1 MLPSEVVPNERRI
14 KVVAHDV
21 EMLRE
26 QVLRKLKLPVET
38 GLGQYEIHEVR
49 GQEILPVHALDQ
61 LKDKS
66 KLQVVRRLTDDVE
79 DRRARMKSAFSLI
92 SEGAGVPGV
101 STPTDE
107 SSGADGEDGEEVPGT
122 TFIRYHSVDGVPY
135 YYDRVTG
142 ETQWNEPQ
150 VRSEPRADRACVRS
164 GSICSSVAVALS
176 GQPGPL
182 AGPRSRAGG
191 RRGFGHF

>member
-1 MLPSEVVPNERRI
+1 MQVLPSEVVPNERRI

-21 EMLRE
+21 ETLRE

-38 GLGQYEIHEVR
+38 GLGLSEYTLHEVR
-49 GQEILPVHALDQ
+49 EKETLPVHSLDQ

-66 KLQVVRRLTDDVE
+66 KLQVMRRPTDDAA

-92 SEGAGVPGV
+92 SEGAGVPGA
-101 STPTDE
+101 STPTGE
-107 SSGADGEDGEEVPGT
+107 SSAADGEDGEEVPGT

-150 VRSEPRADRACVRS
+150 VC
-164 GSICSSVAVALS
+164 
-176 GQPGPL
+176 
-182 AGPRSRAGG
+182 
-191 RRGFGHF
+191 F